1 MKTRSL
7 ACLILFALTVFSK
20 IVSGQGFAVG
30 SSNNTAPLASASAKP
45 ETAKLLKLKM
55 FADSSNYDEIIIG
68 FSSTASTKYNGYED
82 AKDLGGMGAMEGLSS
97 ISSDNVLLAVNFLP
111 LPKQPPLEIRLKTKA
126 SISRQFTLQKTKL
139 DSLPPI
145 YEVWLMDKYKKDS
158 LDLRNNS
165 SYVFYIDLAD
175 TSSFGNNR
183 FSIVIRQDRSLGVH
197 LLNFTAIKATD
208 EAQIAWKTENEE
220 NYTNFTVERS
230 TNSGLTFDVLGG
242 FLSGAQS
249 VYNFTDKNP
258 ASTTDTYRLKLE
270 DLNGTISYSKNI
282 SLVYGTANNVVT
294 TNAINVYPN
303 PAQGTINLAIKN
315 NIQPN
320 LLSGLQS
327 IDKTSP
333 LPANQSYAIKIFNVF
348 GSVVK
353 SATSAQP
360 NWQDDITTLLPGTYI
375 IQVLN
380 NADKSQVG
388 RTTFVKM

>member
-1 MKTRSL
+1 M
-7 ACLILFALTVFSK
+7 
-20 IVSGQGFAVG
+20 G
-30 SSNNTAPLASASAKP
+30 SSNNTAPLASAPAKP
-45 ETAKLLKLKM
+45 EIAKLLKLKM

-82 AKDLGGMGAMEGLSS
+82 AKDLGGIGAMESLSS

-111 LPKQPPLEIRLKTKA
+111 LPKQTHLEIRLKTKA

-165 SYVFYIDLAD
+165 SYVFYVDLAD

-183 FSIVIRQDRSLGVH
+183 FSIVIKQDQSLGIH

-208 EAQIAWKTENEE
+208 GPQITWKTENEE

-230 TNSGLTFDVLGG
+230 TNNGLTFDVLGG
-242 FLSGAQS
+242 FLSTTQS

-315 NIQPN
+315 NMQPN

-327 IDKTSP
+327 IDKTAP

-353 SATSAQP
+353 SATSTQP